1 MRAQVASPEGGSG
14 GLRELWEP
22 QVRADPKVHP
32 VELEEYEI
40 SSPEEMEERITA
52 LDIFGFYADMEEE
65 LD

>member
-1 MRAQVASPEGGSG
+1 M
-14 GLRELWEP
+14 RELWEP